1 MNLLNVAQRLEDA
14 GVGIKGK
21 SVFINMI
28 PAESARGVLL
38 RNDLRGTL
46 VDYELPGYYKG
57 SFRLIVR
64 TDAYDDGND
73 LIAQAISAIT
83 IKQETQLGSQ
93 RFLYIRP
100 RTLPVVFPLSK
111 GSLLEFAVDMDVR
124 FTE

>member
-1 MNLLNVAQRLEDA
+1 MNLLNISQRLEDA
-14 GVGIKGK
+14 GVGIQGK
-21 SVFINMI
+21 SIFINMI

-46 VDYELPGYYKG
+46 IDHELPGYYRT

-64 TDAYDDGND
+64 SDAYADGQD
-73 LIAQAISAIT
+73 LITQAVEALRINLA
-83 IKQETQLGSQ
+83 TQVGSQ
-93 RFLYIRP
+93 RFVYMRP

-111 GSLLEFAVDMDVR
+111 GSLLEFAVDIDVC